1 MKKFLVPVAL
11 FALIFSSC
19 KTSQIASYNDD
30 IYTSP
35 SEEKRLAKIAEEQR
49 VKKDA
54 EEKQKQ
60 EEVALAQKAK
70 DDANPY
76 YQDPQYNSDDYYDY
90 KYASQMR
97 RFNNPVSGVGYYDN
111 YYTNAYMYNQNP
123 YNYGSSIYGSYNY
136 FMPSNQFNNY
146 NSGLSLVFSTGNYY
160 GNGGYGYVGG
170 YGGYYG
176 CNNPYWGNP
185 YYDPYYNPY
194 FNQGTCGFPGYFNYG
209 YNPYWAGYYNGYNN
223 GSNWGYYN
231 SYDVN
236 SSYSQGSYG
245 PRGSNG
251 GGNGHRKSTP
261 GMSVDEAGS
270 ARQQF
275 INEVAIKQETTPKF
289 TEVPRKKVSNTSAEN
304 FGNSSIN
311 SQPGYT
317 TPRGNSTSET
327 YPGKTETNPVK
338 NTAKDNTGFWP
349 NFGLGNTNTSTNP
362 VKNTGTS
369 TSNENSNQGNPVRN
383 TTNPGKNTGTSENS
397 NSENSNSGNSGS
409 GKNTNYDNGGSNSNS
424 GSGRN
429 QGSSFESP
437 SNSNSNS
444 GGSNNSGSG
453 SSSPRNSNSGG
464 GNRPR

>member
-49 VKKDA
+49 AKKEA

-60 EEVALAQKAK
+60 EEAALAQKAK

-76 YQDPQYNSDDYYDY
+76 YQDPEYNSDDYYDY

-146 NSGLSLVFSTGNYY
+146 SSGLSLVFSTGNYY
-160 GNGGYGYVGG
+160 GNGGYGY
-170 YGGYYG
+170 GGYYG

-185 YYDPYYNPY
+185 YYNPHYNPY
-194 FNQGTCGFPGYFNYG
+194 YSQGICGYPSFGNYG

-223 GSNWGYYN
+223 GFYNGSNWGYYN

-236 SSYSQGSYG
+236 SSYSNASYG

-251 GGNGHRKSTP
+251 GSNGHRKSTP
-261 GMSVDEAGS
+261 GMSVDESS

-275 INEVAIKQETTPKF
+275 INEVAIKQDNTPKF
-289 TEVPRKKVSNTSAEN
+289 TEVPRKKVTNTPVEN
-304 FGNSSIN
+304 FGNN
-311 SQPGYT
+311 QV
-317 TPRGNSTSET
+317 TSET
-327 YPGKTETNPVK
+327 KGNTPRDNSTLGNIPSKNESTPVR
-338 NTAKDNTGFWP
+338 NTPKENTGFWP
-349 NFGLGNTNTSTNP
+349 NLGLGNTNTNTNNNP
-362 VKNTGTS
+362 VKNTGKPI
-369 TSNENSNQGNPVRN
+369 EN
-383 TTNPGKNTGTSENS
+383 TNPGKPIRNNGVLEN
-397 NSENSNSGNSGS
+397 NNSGS
-409 GKNTNYDNGGSNSNS
+409 GKNQGSSFDPNGSNSNP
-424 GSGRN
+424 GRN
-429 QGSSFESP
+429 QGSSFEVP

-444 GGSNNSGSG
+444 GGSNSSGSG

>member
-35 SEEKRLAKIAEEQR
+35 SEEKRLAKIAAEQR
-49 VKKDA
+49 AKKEA

-60 EEVALAQKAK
+60 EEAALAQKAK

-111 YYTNAYMYNQNP
+111 YYTNSYMYNQNP
-123 YNYGSSIYGSYNY
+123 YSYGSSIYGSYNY

-146 NSGLSLVFSTGNYY
+146 SSGLSLVFSTGNYY
-160 GNGGYGYVGG
+160 GNGGYGYGGG

-185 YYDPYYNPY
+185 YYNPYYNPY
-194 FNQGTCGFPGYFNYG
+194 FSQGICGYPSYGNYG

-223 GSNWGYYN
+223 GYYNGANWGYYN

-236 SSYSQGSYG
+236 SSYSHASYG

-251 GGNGHRKSTP
+251 GGNGHRKSAP
-261 GMSVDEAGS
+261 GMSVDEAS

-275 INEVAIKQETTPKF
+275 INDVAIKQETTPKF
-289 TEVPRKKVSNTSAEN
+289 TDVPRKKLSNTPVEN
-304 FGNSSIN
+304 FGNNQI
-311 SQPGYT
+311 T
-317 TPRGNSTSET
+317 TETKGGNTIPRGNSTLGNTPSKNEST
-327 YPGKTETNPVK
+327 PVR
-338 NTAKDNTGFWP
+338 NTPKEETGFWP
-349 NFGLGNTNTSTNP
+349 NFGLGNTNTNNNP
-362 VKNTGTS
+362 VKNTGTPI
-369 TSNENSNQGNPVRN
+369 EN
-383 TTNPGKNTGTSENS
+383 TNTGKPIRNSSVLEN
-397 NSENSNSGNSGS
+397 NNSGS
-409 GKNTNYDNGGSNSNS
+409 GKNQGSSFDPNSNSS

-429 QGSSFESP
+429 QGSSFELP

-444 GGSNNSGSG
+444 GGSNSSGSG